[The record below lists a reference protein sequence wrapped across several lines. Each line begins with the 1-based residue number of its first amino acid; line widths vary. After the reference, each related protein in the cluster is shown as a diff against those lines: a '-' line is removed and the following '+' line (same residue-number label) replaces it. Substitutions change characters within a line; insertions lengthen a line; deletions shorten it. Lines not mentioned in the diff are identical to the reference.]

1 MFARFAVGIMPLPDT
16 TYTRSK
22 AGFKL
27 LQYMAAG
34 VPVVASPV
42 GVNVELIERS
52 GAGLLADTP
61 SAWKAALERLLDDV
75 ELRQQMAARGRA
87 FLRDFIDLDAQA
99 DTLAT
104 LIAGARRLPDPAPV

>member
-1 MFARFAVGIMPLPDT
+1 
-16 TYTRSK
+16 
-22 AGFKL
+22 
-27 LQYMAAG
+27 MAAG

-42 GVNVELIERS
+42 GVNVELVERS

-61 SAWKAALERLLDDV
+61 RMWKAALERLLGDV
-75 ELRQQMAARGRA
+75 ELREQMAARGRA

-104 LIAGARRLPDPAPV
+104 LIAGARRLPDPPPV